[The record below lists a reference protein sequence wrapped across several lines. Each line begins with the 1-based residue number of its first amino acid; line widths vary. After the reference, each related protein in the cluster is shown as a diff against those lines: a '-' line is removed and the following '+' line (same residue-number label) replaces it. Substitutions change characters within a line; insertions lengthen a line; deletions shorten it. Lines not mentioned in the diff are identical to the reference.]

1 MYLVSLEVS
10 NQSGTVRKDRALAPL
25 FNDVPG
31 LCFPDLSLDNESGQ
45 LSAGS
50 SLRLR
55 EKGTATPRPGRV
67 LERSMRP

>member
-25 FNDVPG
+25 LNDVPE
-31 LCFPDLSLDNESGQ
+31 LCFPDLSLDNELGQ

-55 EKGTATPRPGRV
+55 ERGTGTLRPGRA
-67 LERSMRP
+67 LQRSTRP